1 LIDDGMT
8 DKPTGP
14 ASAATDTGEAGA
26 RSKHVR
32 LAPGDRRDA
41 IIRKATSFFAEHG
54 FEASTRDLAKQ
65 LGITQPLLYRY
76 FPSKD
81 DLIRE
86 VYQKV
91 YLDRWRPEWD
101 VLLLDRSLTI
111 RVRLQNFYEAY
122 TDAIFTREW
131 IRIYLFAGL
140 KGVEINRR
148 YADVVENRILTRII
162 SEYRHEAGLPRQERP
177 DPAEL
182 ELAWVL
188 QGGIFYYG
196 VRKHIYNWP
205 VLEQKSRFIS
215 NALDVFLE
223 GIARVFGTNVRVRQT
238 SVRPAGLV
246 EDRLRT
252 LSRE

>member
-1 LIDDGMT
+1 MS
-8 DKPTGP
+8 DKSTGK
-14 ASAATDTGEAGA
+14 DVA
-26 RSKHVR
+26 RGKQVR
-32 LAPGDRRDA
+32 LSPGDRRDD
-41 IIRKATSFFAEHG
+41 IIRKATSFFSEHG

-101 VLLLDRSLTI
+101 TLLLDRSLTI

-140 KGVEINRR
+140 R
-148 YADVVENRILTRII
+148 A
-162 SEYRHEAGLPRQERP
+162 
-177 DPAEL
+177 
-182 ELAWVL
+182 
-188 QGGIFYYG
+188 
-196 VRKHIYNWP
+196 
-205 VLEQKSRFIS
+205 SRS
-215 NALDVFLE
+215 TA
-223 GIARVFGTNVRVRQT
+223 AMPM
-238 SVRPAGLV
+238 SS
-246 EDRLRT
+246 RT
-252 LSRE
+252 AS